1 MERMTATARL
11 NTRGGISVPLV
22 LAMLSGCAGEREPNS
37 AAHGPQIPVSAPASQ
52 VAAYCL
58 NDTNFDTAGQSD
70 PNEVS
75 QGVIVTII
83 PRRGARGNALAQLA
97 SGSVIAK
104 MRNSGT
110 ADYPRW
116 ALPAGGASCWQV
128 GWRGG
133 PGDPN
138 RKFISRFVEASDRDP
153 MVFETGDVRIIF
165 HEEVHDHDHSGW
177 RDSSGMLH
185 PGSMLDA
192 QGKRVESDR
201 PAQSL
206 FRFAS
211 TGLAPAAPAAMFLG
225 NGLAWTTCATNG
237 CCEAGFP

>member
-1 MERMTATARL
+1 MERVTAKDLLTWRW
-11 NTRGGISVPLV
+11 GIGAPLL
-22 LAMLSGCAGEREPNS
+22 LAMLTACAEQPAPNS
-37 AAHGPQIPVSAPASQ
+37 GAQGPQIPINADPSV
-52 VAAYCL
+52 VAAYCS
-58 NDTNFDTAGQSD
+58 NDANFDAAGQSD
-70 PNEVS
+70 SNEVAPD
-75 QGVIVTII
+75 VWVTII
-83 PRRGARGNALAQLA
+83 PRRGARGNDLSQLA

-133 PGDPN
+133 PSPM
-138 RKFISRFVEASDRDP
+138 FVSRFVEASAQGSEP

-165 HEEVHDHDHSGW
+165 HDTPHEVDSSGW
-177 RDSSGMLH
+177 RDHRGDLH
-185 PGSMLDA
+185 PGGPLGEGAAVRA
-192 QGKRVESDR
+192 QR
-201 PAQSL
+201 PSHGL

-211 TGLAPAAPAAMFLG
+211 TSLTPAAPAAAFLG
-225 NGLAWTTCATNG
+225 EGLAWTTCATNG